1 MLKLNFLGTS
11 DAIPSLERNHTSLLL
26 ETQKENILIDCG
38 EGTQRQFKKA
48 KLNPCKINRILITH
62 WHGDHVLGLSGLLQ
76 TLSFSEYN
84 KELFIYGPKGTKE
97 FVKNLLKTFIF
108 QGECKIHVE
117 EVMGKF
123 LETSDFYIE
132 AEEMSHGIPCN
143 AYNFVQKSQIKID
156 KDKLNK
162 TNLKGPILKKLKQG
176 KDLIFEGKKYLAKNF
191 TYKQEGKKISFV
203 LDTSFNNRIIPFV
216 KNADLLVCESTFG
229 EDFKDLASK
238 YNHLSVDKVAEIA
251 KKAKCK
257 KLVLTHISQR
267 YSKNLDII
275 LKSAKK
281 GFKESYLARD
291 LESFEI
297 K

>member
-1 MLKLNFLGTS
+1 MLKLTFLGTS
-11 DAIPSLERNHTSLLL
+11 DAIPSVERNHTSLLL
-26 ETQKENILIDCG
+26 ETQTENILIDCG
-38 EGTQRQFKKA
+38 EGTQRQFRKA

-117 EVMGKF
+117 EVKGKF
-123 LETSDFYIE
+123 LENSKFYIE
-132 AEEMSHGIPCN
+132 AQEMSHGIPCN
-143 AYNFVQKSQIKID
+143 AYNFVEKPRRRID
-156 KDKLNK
+156 TKKLAKTKLN
-162 TNLKGPILKKLKQG
+162 GPILKQLQEG
-176 KDLIFEGKKYLAKNF
+176 KNITFEGKKYLAKDL
-191 TYKQEGKKISFV
+191 TYLEEGKKVSFV

-229 EDFKDLASK
+229 EDFKELASK
-238 YNHLSVDKVAEIA
+238 YNHLSVDKTAQIA
-251 KKAKCK
+251 KKANCK

-267 YSKNLDII
+267 YSKNLSVI
-275 LKSAKK
+275 LKNAKK
-281 GFKESYLARD
+281 EFKESYLAKD
-291 LESFEI
+291 FETFEI
-297 K
+297 N